1 MKIFYCF
8 TPQVQDWKLFLGVL
22 SLVVVDVIIL
32 TVYTIVEYIHGLEE
46 MGIVEHQVHK
56 VTNRENPE
64 DELGV
69 GVVIE

>member
-1 MKIFYCF
+1 M
-8 TPQVQDWKLFLGVL
+8 
-22 SLVVVDVIIL
+22 
-32 TVYTIVEYIHGLEE
+32 YTIVEYIHGLEE

-69 GVVIE
+69 GVVIEWQL